1 MAHLS
6 TTTSTATTAT
16 SLSTPIILKDNTNVR
31 QWLANIKNYA
41 RCNAGRVGQSIL
53 SGGLAPERRNP
64 LPGTPPDETTCSTNP
79 VTSKP
84 LLDNSG
90 RAILLYS
97 REPLTENEM
106 TTLDLFDKPLTAT
119 GRRNFDHDKAAH
131 AELARNYNAETDTLR
146 KEDDSL
152 LSHILSTIS
161 PEAMSLIST
170 HREYA
175 VSLQPTLPD
184 NITRS
189 SDLLTMINESFTSG
203 NALHTTRLLLQ
214 LLTLKQ
220 DDTNSKF
227 AQLLQEHTDQWEIL
241 CPLLEDSNNKGF
253 VSLSVLASMT
263 LLNSIDKT
271 NPLNHRAIDS
281 FFSLPT
287 RTLNDFVT
295 LKEELVKQNQSILS
309 NFIPATTSDQHQ
321 AYIAGLPKKKP
332 STQPPGT
339 YGAKQPGKT
348 HCLTCHTATIGK
360 EVWRDKTKHTGP
372 FHFYHSDAHCKRF
385 ANTTRS
391 PTTAHIATTTTSPDG
406 IFIQGYLAA
415 LAASSPPPPD
425 DISLISTPP

>member
-31 QWLANIKNYA
+31 QWLASIKNYA

-161 PEAMSLIST
+161 PMT
-170 HREYA
+170 Y
-175 VSLQPTLPD
+175 
-184 NITRS
+184 
-189 SDLLTMINESFTSG
+189 SG
-203 NALHTTRLLLQ
+203 VVVVEWVMA
-214 LLTLKQ
+214 
-220 DDTNSKF
+220 
-227 AQLLQEHTDQWEIL
+227 
-241 CPLLEDSNNKGF
+241 
-253 VSLSVLASMT
+253 
-263 LLNSIDKT
+263 
-271 NPLNHRAIDS
+271 
-281 FFSLPT
+281 
-287 RTLNDFVT
+287 
-295 LKEELVKQNQSILS
+295 
-309 NFIPATTSDQHQ
+309 
-321 AYIAGLPKKKP
+321 
-332 STQPPGT
+332 
-339 YGAKQPGKT
+339 
-348 HCLTCHTATIGK
+348 
-360 EVWRDKTKHTGP
+360 
-372 FHFYHSDAHCKRF
+372 
-385 ANTTRS
+385 
-391 PTTAHIATTTTSPDG
+391 
-406 IFIQGYLAA
+406 
-415 LAASSPPPPD
+415 
-425 DISLISTPP
+425 